1 MRPTKTT
8 AVGMRLRRTPYST
21 MSALGAHGIP
31 VPALGPRTFY
41 AVYVRICKERVL
53 IVELARNEEPDG
65 AALTLAPF
73 PQVPNSDYRHKNLI
87 YAELCLP

>member
-1 MRPTKTT
+1 
-8 AVGMRLRRTPYST
+8 

-41 AVYVRICKERVL
+41 AVYVITFYAVYVIMCKERVL
-53 IVELARNEEPDG
+53 IVERARNEEPDG

-87 YAELCLP
+87 YAEPRLP